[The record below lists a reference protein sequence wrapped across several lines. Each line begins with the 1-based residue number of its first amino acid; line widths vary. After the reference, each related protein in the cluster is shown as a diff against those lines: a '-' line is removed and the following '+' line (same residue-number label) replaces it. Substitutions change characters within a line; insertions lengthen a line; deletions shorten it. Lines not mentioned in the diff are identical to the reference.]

1 LTDTWILLVRDF
13 AKRFNPDLER
23 IFKRGDARPKKIVT
37 KKYAQD
43 GRIFQS
49 YVKTKIDAGGFY
61 HESWVLPQDTLIK
74 QRAVAAK
81 LKDKIELASIRKRLK
96 ENIIEEW

>member
-1 LTDTWILLVRDF
+1 MNTRVLLVRDF

-43 GRIFQS
+43 GRVFQS

-74 QRAVAAK
+74 KRAVAAK
-81 LKDKIELASIRKRLK
+81 IKDEIELASIRKRLK
-96 ENIIEEW
+96 DNIIEEW

>member
-1 LTDTWILLVRDF
+1 MRDV
-13 AKRFNPDLER
+13 AKRFNADFER
-23 IFKRGDARPKKIVT
+23 EFKSGDARPKKIVT
-37 KKYAQD
+37 KRYPQD

-61 HESWVLPQDTLIK
+61 LESWILPPDTLIK

-81 LKDKIELASIRKRLK
+81 IKDEIELADIRKRLK
-96 ENIIEEW
+96 DNIIEEW